1 MPLKSCL
8 SDYKQLLG
16 FFLQLYVCGVEQ
28 FSERVCLLH
37 LRLITFNHSTFF
49 YMADLGTNV
58 LGRAI
63 SRFFTF
69 LKADKKDFYAI
80 YAYAIFSG
88 LLALS
93 VPLGIQTIISFVL
106 AGSISTSMVVLI
118 CFVVVGVFFTGLL
131 QVKQMQVVEK
141 IEQKI
146 FVRYAFEF
154 TDRLPKINV
163 QKMDRYYLPELVN
176 RFFDTVSLQKG
187 VGKLLIDIPT
197 ATIQLLFGLVL
208 LSFYHPVFIVFGIAL
223 FILLMLIL
231 RFTSVK
237 GMETNVLASD
247 FKFSVAGWIEEIART
262 VKTFKYSKGTQIH
275 LKETDQLTEGYLKAR
290 TEHFRILQKQYWS
303 LIVFKVLITAAML
316 IVGAVLLIDQQ
327 LNVGQFVAAEL
338 VILTVI
344 TAVEKFILN
353 LDKVYDVLTALEKLG
368 KVTSSEIETDGSVVL
383 PVKDEGV
390 SVRFKD
396 VDFHYG
402 DDNNVLRGLSF
413 DVKPGTHVAVMGES
427 GAGKSTVLRL
437 LTGAFN
443 KFEGAVLVDEVPV
456 GNYQLASLRKQTG
469 ILLSLQ
475 DIFKASLL
483 ENITMGN
490 PEVSIDDVIQLAAIT
505 GLDEFVQSQKEGYDY
520 ILDPAGK
527 RLPKKYIQA
536 ILLMRALLGKHR
548 LLLLEEPC
556 HYLDRKHVPGIIS
569 YLQKDTNATI
579 IITTNDPEI
588 AGSCDEV
595 LLMNEG
601 HLEARGT
608 WEIIKNKIA

>member
-1 MPLKSCL
+1 
-8 SDYKQLLG
+8 
-16 FFLQLYVCGVEQ
+16 
-28 FSERVCLLH
+28 
-37 LRLITFNHSTFF
+37 
-49 YMADLGTNV
+49 MADLGTNV
-58 LGRAI
+58 LGRAL
-63 SRFFTF
+63 SRFFSF

-197 ATIQLLFGLVL
+197 ATIQLLFGLIL

-223 FILLMLIL
+223 FIVLILIL
-231 RFTSVK
+231 RFTSVR

-402 DDNNVLRGLSF
+402 DDNKVLRGLSF

-443 KFEGAVLVDEVPV
+443 KFDGSVLVEEVPV

-490 PEVSIDDVIQLAAIT
+490 PEVTIDDVIQLAAIT

-520 ILDPAGK
+520 VLDPAGK

-556 HYLDRKHVPGIIS
+556 HYLDRKHIPGILS
-569 YLQKDTNATI
+569 YLKKDSNATI

-595 LLMNEG
+595 LLMAEG

>member
-1 MPLKSCL
+1 MAELGNKVL
-8 SDYKQLLG
+8 SSAL
-16 FFLQLYVCGVEQ
+16 
-28 FSERVCLLH
+28 
-37 LRLITFNHSTFF
+37 
-49 YMADLGTNV
+49 
-58 LGRAI
+58 
-63 SRFFTF
+63 SRFYTF
-69 LKADKKDFYAI
+69 LKADKKDFYSI

-93 VPLGIQTIISFVL
+93 LPLGIQTIISFVL
-106 AGSISTSMVVLI
+106 AGSVSTSMVVLI
-118 CFVVVGVFFTGLL
+118 CFVVAGVFFTGLL

-146 FVRYAFEF
+146 FIRYAFEF

-163 QKMDRYYLPELVN
+163 QKMDSYYLPELVN

-187 VGKLLIDIPT
+187 IAKLLIDIPA
-197 ATIQLLFGLVL
+197 ATIQMLFGLIL
-208 LSFYHPVFIVFGIAL
+208 LSFYHPVFIVFGISL
-223 FILLMLIL
+223 FLLLILIL
-231 RFTSVK
+231 RFSSVK

-262 VKTFKYSKGTQIH
+262 IKTFKYSKGTQIH
-275 LKETDQLTEGYLKAR
+275 LKQTNSLASGYLRAR
-290 TEHFRILQKQYWS
+290 THHFKILQNQYWS
-303 LIVFKVLITAAML
+303 LIIFKVLITAAML
-316 IVGAVLLIDQQ
+316 IVGSILLVDQQ

-368 KVTSSEIETDGSVVL
+368 KVTGSELEKEGSVEL
-383 PVKDEGV
+383 PTKTTGV
-390 SVRFKD
+390 AIKFEQVNFTYAD
-396 VDFHYG
+396 GNH
-402 DDNNVLRGLSF
+402 VLRELSF
-413 DVKPGTHVAVMGES
+413 EIKPGKHIAIMGDS

-443 KFEGAVLVDEVPV
+443 DFEGNVLIDEIPV
-456 GNYQLASLRKQTG
+456 GNYTLSSLRSQTG

-475 DIFKASLL
+475 DIFKGSLL

-490 PEVSIDDVIQLAAIT
+490 PDIALDEVIQLASIT
-505 GLDEFVQSQKEGYDY
+505 GLAEFVQSQKEGYDY
-520 ILDPAGK
+520 LLDPAGK

-548 LLLLEEPC
+548 LLLLEEPS
-556 HYLDRKHVPGIIS
+556 HYLDRKHLPAILSFLKNDI
-569 YLQKDTNATI
+569 DATI

-588 AGSCDEV
+588 AASCDEV
-595 LLMNEG
+595 FLLTDGVLQAKGPWN
-601 HLEARGT
+601 
-608 WEIIKNKIA
+608 IIKTKLA

>member
-1 MPLKSCL
+1 
-8 SDYKQLLG
+8 
-16 FFLQLYVCGVEQ
+16 
-28 FSERVCLLH
+28 
-37 LRLITFNHSTFF
+37 
-49 YMADLGTNV
+49 MADLGTNV
-58 LGRAI
+58 LGRAL
-63 SRFFTF
+63 SRFFSF

-163 QKMDRYYLPELVN
+163 QKMDSYYLPELVN

-187 VGKLLIDIPT
+187 IGKLLIDIPT
-197 ATIQLLFGLVL
+197 ATIQLLFGLIL

-223 FILLMLIL
+223 FLVLILIL

-275 LKETDQLTEGYLKAR
+275 LKETDQLTSGYLKAR

-368 KVTSSEIETDGSVVL
+368 KVTGSEIEKDGSVVL
-383 PVKDEGV
+383 PTTNQGV
-390 SVRFKD
+390 AVRFKD
-396 VDFHYG
+396 VVFHYG
-402 DDNNVLRGLSF
+402 SDNNVLRNLSF

-427 GAGKSTVLRL
+427 GSGKSTVLRL

-456 GNYQLASLRKQTG
+456 GNYELASLRRQTG

-490 PEVSIDDVIQLAAIT
+490 PDVSINEVIHLAAIT
-505 GLDEFVQSQKEGYDY
+505 GLDEFVQAQKEGYDH

-536 ILLMRALLGKHR
+536 ILLMRALLGRHR

-556 HYLDRKHVPGIIS
+556 HYLDRKHIPGILS
-569 YLQKDTNATI
+569 FLKEDSNATI

-595 LLMNEG
+595 LLLNEG
-601 HLEARGT
+601 QLQARGT

>member
-1 MPLKSCL
+1 
-8 SDYKQLLG
+8 
-16 FFLQLYVCGVEQ
+16 
-28 FSERVCLLH
+28 
-37 LRLITFNHSTFF
+37 
-49 YMADLGTNV
+49 MADLGTNV
-58 LGRAI
+58 LGRAL
-63 SRFFTF
+63 SRFFSF

-163 QKMDRYYLPELVN
+163 QKMDSYYLPELVN

-187 VGKLLIDIPT
+187 IGKLLIDIPT
-197 ATIQLLFGLVL
+197 ATIQLLFGLIL

-223 FILLMLIL
+223 FLVLILIL

-275 LKETDQLTEGYLKAR
+275 LKETDQLTSGYLKAR

-368 KVTSSEIETDGSVVL
+368 KVTGSEIEKDGSVVL
-383 PVKDEGV
+383 PTTNQGV
-390 SVRFKD
+390 AVRFKD
-396 VDFHYG
+396 VVFHYG
-402 DDNNVLRGLSF
+402 SDNNVLRNLSF

-427 GAGKSTVLRL
+427 GSGKSTVLRL

-456 GNYQLASLRKQTG
+456 GNYELASLRRQTG

-490 PEVSIDDVIQLAAIT
+490 PDVSINEVIHLAAIT
-505 GLDEFVQSQKEGYDY
+505 GLDEFVQAQKEGYDH

-536 ILLMRALLGKHR
+536 ILLMRALLGRHR

-556 HYLDRKHVPGIIS
+556 HYLDRKHIPGILS
-569 YLQKDTNATI
+569 FLKEDSNATI

-588 AGSCDEV
+588 AGCCDEV
-595 LLMNEG
+595 LLLNEG
-601 HLEARGT
+601 QLQARGT